1 MAPGSSA
8 GPGPRSGTGAGARG
22 RGQSPGPRGIPGPG
36 PGRGPGRGPGA
47 GPRCG
52 PRGTGRYHEREQFR
66 WTMAKLKDTIESDTF
81 RYRSFILRLYSITRH
96 Q

>member
-22 RGQSPGPRGIPGPG
+22 RGQSPGPRGIPGP
-36 PGRGPGRGPGA
+36 GPGRGPGA